1 MTTQATM
8 NTENKSRVREALETA
23 GKIADAG
30 LDVGVLK
37 KRLETAVEEAV
48 IDAERIAKRGRH
60 AVEDTVEDTTY
71 WIKKNPW
78 RSVGYAAGAGLG
90 VGIIA
95 GLFMKRRSV
104 RSIQ

>member
-1 MTTQATM
+1 MNTQATM

-23 GKIADAG
+23 GKIAEVG

-48 IDAERIAKRGRH
+48 VEAERFAKHSRH
-60 AVEDTVEDTTY
+60 TIEDAVEDTTY

-78 RSVGYAAGAGLG
+78 QSVGYAVGAGLF
-90 VGIIA
+90 VGA
-95 GLFMKRRSV
+95 LGGWLLSRRGNNV
-104 RSIQ
+104 N